1 MPGLAKSSRK
11 GLRRFTAPLPA
22 KVKAPLIDKPR
33 PQPADHR
40 THRFGALS
48 ETIKQAPPAL
58 DASEIAIAKIS
69 AKLLRPDE
77 APKSTPKRHPIPDH
91 ISRQKIERTT
101 DDNDGAQRGVG
112 AAPLRRERGLRRGE
126 RLPGLTPDHCPRA
139 NVGEGL
145 VTAARMVR
153 SRLHGLRG
161 LRASVLAGM
170 PRRAWARR
178 PWPTSRPASE
188 LGDVPLYRK
197 GLASERDGIDLCRS
211 TPPNW
216 VGESKAVPEPSAKAI
231 RHNALAGHAVFA
243 DDAPE
248 AARPRRRSCGP
259 AGAADAL
266 GAATPNPSTDMPSR
280 RIERAG
286 VRKIAWLDNAAE
298 CLGGGRAGFNNLT
311 QSGKIR
317 EVACRTHVRRTFVD
331 AHWARGSAIAFDTIR
346 RVARPYARGCEA
358 RG

>member
-1 MPGLAKSSRK
+1 M
-11 GLRRFTAPLPA
+11 PA

-77 APKSTPKRHPIPDH
+77 APKSTPKRHPVPDQ

-188 LGDVPLYRK
+188 LGDVP
-197 GLASERDGIDLCRS
+197 
-211 TPPNW
+211 
-216 VGESKAVPEPSAKAI
+216 PSRPSFITRVCWFDSRRFRVVQLHRARIPQIAQAFG
-231 RHNALAGHAVFA
+231 ALAQGRNRNVRGPASGGRLR
-243 DDAPE
+243 DC
-248 AARPRRRSCGP
+248 RRSPRSSTRHAGCG
-259 AGAADAL
+259 
-266 GAATPNPSTDMPSR
+266 
-280 RIERAG
+280 
-286 VRKIAWLDNAAE
+286 
-298 CLGGGRAGFNNLT
+298 
-311 QSGKIR
+311 
-317 EVACRTHVRRTFVD
+317 
-331 AHWARGSAIAFDTIR
+331 
-346 RVARPYARGCEA
+346 
-358 RG
+358 

>member
-1 MPGLAKSSRK
+1 MERARGFPISPLARHESAMPGLAKSSRK

-69 AKLLRPDE
+69 AKLRRPDE
-77 APKSTPKRHPIPDH
+77 APKSTPKRHPIPDQ

-170 PRRAWARR
+170 PHRAWARR

-188 LGDVPLYRK
+188 PITSRFAVKARPLGVMGLTSAARRRPT
-197 GLASERDGIDLCRS
+197 GLASPRPCRS
-211 TPPNW
+211 RW
-216 VGESKAVPEPSAKAI
+216 RRPSGI
-231 RHNALAGHAVFA
+231 ML
-243 DDAPE
+243 
-248 AARPRRRSCGP
+248 
-259 AGAADAL
+259 
-266 GAATPNPSTDMPSR
+266 
-280 RIERAG
+280 
-286 VRKIAWLDNAAE
+286 
-298 CLGGGRAGFNNLT
+298 
-311 QSGKIR
+311 
-317 EVACRTHVRRTFVD
+317 
-331 AHWARGSAIAFDTIR
+331 
-346 RVARPYARGCEA
+346 
-358 RG
+358 